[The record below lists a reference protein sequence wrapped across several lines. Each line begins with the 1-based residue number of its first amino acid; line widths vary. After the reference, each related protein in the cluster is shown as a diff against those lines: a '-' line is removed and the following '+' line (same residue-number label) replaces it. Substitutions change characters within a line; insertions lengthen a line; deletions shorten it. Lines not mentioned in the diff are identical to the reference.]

1 LAVFWSGHITSGL
14 EAKRKEWMAP
24 NAEKDA
30 DIRASM
36 PPFNNRN
43 KLAIPTSVQQYD
55 VPAYGFNISNAVMEL
70 FTINGIRSLAD
81 SLKVSIPPCTLSKF
95 VQDKAV
101 KVLDMVKYC
110 QDTPEI
116 AQKNAKAVQKLKDFV
131 EEFQVLGTSIESVSD
146 WETFVNRHAKPGW
159 QAKMHFDHL
168 LDNFGFEKEASDL
181 LRKTIFE
188 KEDGEKVTFE
198 QHAFRWLS
206 KALAAYGPE
215 GALTDVVNLIFAMT
229 GENFDGLADMQIAD
243 RIRSFKRRIETKD
256 LSGLWIPKYFFMD
269 AETDD
274 CLAWI
279 LIHHIWQLKKGATS
293 ELKVL
298 IQLPQN
304 PLFDS
309 LANKWSSNLNC
320 EIWRDPDSRNEQAL
334 SRYHFG

>member
-1 LAVFWSGHITSGL
+1 MGAV
-14 EAKRKEWMAP
+14 RVY
-24 NAEKDA
+24 N
-30 DIRASM
+30 
-36 PPFNNRN
+36 
-43 KLAIPTSVQQYD
+43 
-55 VPAYGFNISNAVMEL
+55 VPAYGPNISNAVMEI
-70 FTINGIRSLAD
+70 FAVADIRSLAE
-81 SLKVSIPPCTLSKF
+81 SLQIPIPPYTLSKF
-95 VQDKAV
+95 IQDKMV
-101 KVLDMVKYC
+101 KVLDMVQHC
-110 QDTPEI
+110 RDSPEI
-116 AQKNAKAVQKLKDFV
+116 ARNNADATQKLKVFV
-131 EEFQVLGTSIESVSD
+131 DEFQGLGPSIKNVSD
-146 WETFVNRHAKPGW
+146 WEAFVNRHAKPGW

-198 QHAFRWLS
+198 QHAFRWLG

-229 GENFDGLADMQIAD
+229 GENFDGLADMQIAG

-309 LANKWSSNLNC
+309 LANKWS
-320 EIWRDPDSRNEQAL
+320 
-334 SRYHFG
+334 